1 MTSLHYDDSIEIL
14 SSQRAPIS
22 QAAAVD
28 VGLGLMAATNAV
40 PSVSAGRP
48 NTARRKETRVNRPN
62 FKPGNGSSS
71 SKAMLTDSKSM
82 KEKRIKTCV
91 MAVAT
96 FMIVASMV
104 LVGASLSMSDHIDEM
119 GMYSI
124 MALFKQGQ
132 NIYVCCSGRE
142 RQGGTMMLQEV
153 NLHCNLK

>member
-48 NTARRKETRVNRPN
+48 NTARRKETRVNRPG

-71 SKAMLTDSKSM
+71 KAMLTDTKSM

-119 GMYSI
+119 GMY

-132 NIYVCCSGRE
+132 IVYICTYAVQAGKDR
-142 RQGGTMMLQEV
+142 V
-153 NLHCNLK
+153 DP

>member
-22 QAAAVD
+22 QVATVD

-40 PSVSAGRP
+40 PSASPAGRP
-48 NTARRKETRVNRPN
+48 TTARRKETRLSRPG
-62 FKPGNGSSS
+62 FKAGNGSSS
-71 SKAMLTDSKSM
+71 SKAMLTDTKSM

-119 GMYSI
+119 GMYTS
-124 MALFKQGQ
+124 AVQGET
-132 NIYVCCSGRE
+132 IYMCSLL
-142 RQGGTMMLQEV
+142 TL
-153 NLHCNLK
+153 